1 MNNCSGTVDVHYCNF
16 SNGSDLYI
24 QNGSNPSVLFC
35 EFIEGADIS
44 VSTNSNPHISNTS
57 GTPSISVSGGSAPT
71 VHYCNFTSSTEAGH
85 FNGCGSAHFYN
96 CSFNDSSFDG
106 VVVYD
111 ADGLLFQNCNFN
123 NNGRYGIKFAGTGT
137 GTGTT
142 FTDCIVENNGTNGV
156 YATGGLAEF
165 IDTRISQNI
174 LSGGDVINTT
184 GGNFTFT
191 NVILEIANPV
201 YKPMN
206 LLNTNLTISVTDNS
220 GTLNY
225 NLTDSN
231 FSGSNVTLD
240 DCNVTNFSVTDCNF
254 SNGSVLI
261 ADNGS
266 DSYIWDCVFNAAGIT
281 VDNLSSPNIECEFTI
296 GSNITVDNGSFPDI
310 HDCNFNGGGI
320 TVNHQ
325 SDPAISTIA
334 GGWIR
339 VCNNSSPQ
347 ISNVTGRYIR
357 LESGSAPTVEYCTF
371 DSTSTGGLF
380 YGCGAAVFTNCTFE
394 DNTDGIH
401 INDADSLEFTDCY
414 FRNNLLDG
422 IKIEGTGATFFT
434 SCEVENNGDDG
445 IHATGG
451 DLTFTN
457 SLIYNNGC
465 YGMYLPYA
473 NMTVPMTITDSLRI
487 ESNGLAAIKI
497 NPNLV
502 GRLPADSLFV
512 FSDNNP
518 DRVCVMEG
526 YIAED
531 AVWLKRNYNI
541 YGDIGVD
548 GNVTLQLPADCNL
561 YFDNNTGIEI
571 EGALIA
577 DSVNFEPILYG
588 NWKGIH
594 FYYNHPGSIL
604 NACKLERAGF
614 RDDTSYGPAGIMI
627 RGDDQDSTVTITGCD
642 IFDGNGHGIYMYK
655 SNPLIENCTISNC
668 DGNGIDIM
676 WSDPII
682 TNNTI
687 SLSDSCGIYLGISS
701 EPYIDNCNISG
712 SGHYGIFTYGTSNSG
727 TLKNGSIINNT
738 GPSARI
744 PTEMVKDLST
754 ITISGNQDN
763 HQIEVAGGHI
773 ATDAVWY
780 NDYDYIMYGSPF
792 LAEGALTLEAGTVL
806 KFEPGVDMDI
816 RTPLTA
822 IGTPENHIVFTSN
835 QPSPAPGDWEYL
847 YFDYSAEPSTLAYCD
862 ILYGGSGGYGSVVF
876 WEHTANFDHCDI
888 SHSSSAGMCFW
899 SDATAYITNSEIHHN
914 AEMGVE
920 SNPWNSVAHISDT
933 SIHNNGDYA
942 IQAGADE
949 IQFIDDDVVI
959 YDNENNA
966 IKVIGDDV
974 VTGTWYNHDV
984 PYDIEG
990 DINVLNNETLT
1001 IEAGIEIRFTG
1012 EYSITVEGALLA
1024 EGNADSYI
1032 IFTKFPDARTN
1043 WKNIIFSS
1051 PDDFSQ
1057 LTYCN
1062 FSFGGSNANGMLE
1075 LDNAGNLLQMYHCNV
1090 DNSVTNGLYL
1100 TNNSSP
1106 QLTNCSVINNSIDG
1120 IHIADGSIPNF
1131 GNNLYEWNHIYD
1143 NVGYDFYNGT
1153 SNIDAEFVYWGTI
1166 DSTDINAEIYDQND
1180 DGALGLVN
1188 YSPWTNAEH
1197 DTLYYSSYGSISGT
1211 VILADGVGNITDVEV
1226 TAGGMIVNPDTNG
1239 DYMID
1244 GLPLGTYD
1252 VTASLINYAD
1262 STVTGVIVVGNQN
1275 TPDIDFTLYSAMPEA
1290 DFSATPTYGNQPL
1303 EVQFTD
1309 LSTNGPSSWSWNF
1322 GDGNTSAEQNPVHE
1336 FIDWGTFTV
1345 SLTATNDN
1353 GSDTEIKVDYITVN
1367 GKPIADAGPDQ
1378 TVNEQALVQLDG
1390 SGSYDPE
1397 GETLTYSWTTPPEI
1411 QLSDSTAIQPTFT
1424 APYVSD
1430 STQFTIEL
1438 IVYDS
1443 ECYSEASTVII
1454 MVLDIIAIDEKPIPE
1469 NYTLYA
1475 SYPNPFKSSAEIEFG
1490 LPQHAFVEIKIYDI
1504 RGRLVTS
1511 LADEYFNEG
1520 NHTLTWDA
1528 SKQKSGLYFYKM
1540 IVDGKSY
1547 EIKKMILMK

>member
-1 MNNCSGTVDVHYCNF
+1 
-16 SNGSDLYI
+16 LYI

-142 FTDCIVENNGTNGV
+142 FTDCIVENNETNGV
-156 YATGGLAEF
+156 YATGGLATF
-165 IDTRISQNI
+165 IDTRISQNN

-201 YKPMN
+201 YKPLN

-231 FSGSNVTLD
+231 FSGSNITLD
-240 DCNVTNFSVTDCNF
+240 GCNATFSVTDCNF
-254 SNGSVLI
+254 SNGTVLI
-261 ADNGS
+261 ADNGTE
-266 DSYIWDCVFNAAGIT
+266 SYIWDCVFNAAGIT
-281 VDNLSSPNIECEFTI
+281 VDNFSTPNIKCEFTI

-325 SDPAISTIA
+325 SDPAISTIT

-357 LESGSAPTVEYCTF
+357 LESDSAPTVEYCTF

-380 YGCGAAVFTNCTFE
+380 YGCGAAVFTDCTFE

-422 IKIEGTGATFFT
+422 IKVEGTGATFFT

-518 DRVCVMEG
+518 DRVCVIEG

-548 GNVTLQLPADCNL
+548 ENVTLQLLPGCNL
-561 YFDNNTGIEI
+561 HFDENTGIEI
-571 EGALIA
+571 DGGIVA
-577 DSVNFEPILYG
+577 DSVNFEPISYG
-588 NWKGIH
+588 NWKGIL
-594 FYYNHPGSIL
+594 FDNFGNNNLESIL
-604 NACKLERAGF
+604 DACNIENAGAGNGSAYTQSAAIIIYY
-614 RDDTSYGPAGIMI
+614 DNA
-627 RGDDQDSTVTITGCD
+627 DSMVTVTNCNINHS
-642 IFDGNGHGIYMYK
+642 NGHGIYIDQA
-655 SNPLIENCTISNC
+655 NPSIENCSIGNSN
-668 DGNGIDIM
+668 GNGIYIDR
-676 WSDPII
+676 SDPII
-682 TNNTI
+682 TNSDITV
-687 SLSDSCGIYLGISS
+687 SDSCGIYIWRSS
-701 EPYIDNCNISG
+701 EPYIDNCNILNNG
-712 SGHYGIFTYGTSNSG
+712 NYGVFTYDSNNKG
-727 TLKNGSIINNT
+727 TLKNGSIQNNL
-738 GPSARI
+738 GPTARI

-754 ITISGNQDN
+754 ISISGNQNN
-763 HQIEVAGGHI
+763 HQIEISGGHI

-780 NDYDYIMYGSPF
+780 NNYDYILYGRPF
-792 LAEGALTLEAGTVL
+792 LGEGALTLEAGTVL

-835 QPSPAPGDWEYL
+835 QPSPAPGDWVKL

-862 ILYGGSGGYGSVVF
+862 ILYGGWGGSGSVVL
-876 WEHTANFDHCDI
+876 WEHTTNFDHCDI
-888 SHSSSAGMCFW
+888 SHSSSSGMGFW
-899 SDATAYITNSEIHHN
+899 GDATAYITNSEIHHN
-914 AEMGVE
+914 ATFGVE
-920 SNPWNSVAHISDT
+920 SNTWNSIAHISNTDFYE
-933 SIHNNGDYA
+933 NGDYP
-942 IQAGADE
+942 IQTGADE
-949 IQFIDDDVVI
+949 VQYITDEINI

-1001 IEAGIEIRFTG
+1001 IEAGNTFRFIG
-1012 EYSITVEGALLA
+1012 AYSVIVEGSLIAT
-1024 EGNADSYI
+1024 GNFFSPIDFI
-1032 IFTKFPDARTN
+1032 NFPETRTN
-1043 WKNIIFSS
+1043 WKSISFSS
-1051 PDDFSQ
+1051 PDAVCS

-1062 FSFGGSNANGMLE
+1062 FYSGGSNVNGMLE
-1075 LDNAGNLLQMYHCNV
+1075 FDNVGNFQMSHCTI
-1090 DNSVTNGLYL
+1090 DNSLTAGLYL
-1100 TNNSSP
+1100 ANNSSP
-1106 QLTNCSVINNSIDG
+1106 QIINCAFTNNTGYG
-1120 IHIADGSIPNF
+1120 IHLDSVGDNIPTFGSS
-1131 GNNLYEWNHIYD
+1131 LTEWNDLYG
-1143 NVGYDFYNGT
+1143 NGVYELYNANT
-1153 SNIDAEFVYWGTI
+1153 NNITAEYVYWGTI
-1166 DSTDINAEIYDQND
+1166 DEIAITGKIYTGG
-1180 DGALGLVN
+1180 GAVD
-1188 YSPWTNAEH
+1188 YTPWTNAAH
-1197 DTLYYSSYGSISGT
+1197 DTEYPQTGIATPQNVTIAIAGTQVQITWSAVAGATSYKVYSSDDPATGFTEDALGT
-1211 VILADGVGNITDVEV
+1211 FNDTTWETSASNEKRFYYV
-1226 TAGGMIVNPDTNG
+1226 TA
-1239 DYMID
+1239 
-1244 GLPLGTYD
+1244 
-1252 VTASLINYAD
+1252 
-1262 STVTGVIVVGNQN
+1262 
-1275 TPDIDFTLYSAMPEA
+1275 
-1290 DFSATPTYGNQPL
+1290 
-1303 EVQFTD
+1303 
-1309 LSTNGPSSWSWNF
+1309 
-1322 GDGNTSAEQNPVHE
+1322 
-1336 FIDWGTFTV
+1336 
-1345 SLTATNDN
+1345 
-1353 GSDTEIKVDYITVN
+1353 
-1367 GKPIADAGPDQ
+1367 
-1378 TVNEQALVQLDG
+1378 
-1390 SGSYDPE
+1390 
-1397 GETLTYSWTTPPEI
+1397 
-1411 QLSDSTAIQPTFT
+1411 
-1424 APYVSD
+1424 
-1430 STQFTIEL
+1430 
-1438 IVYDS
+1438 
-1443 ECYSEASTVII
+1443 
-1454 MVLDIIAIDEKPIPE
+1454 E
-1469 NYTLYA
+1469 N
-1475 SYPNPFKSSAEIEFG
+1475 
-1490 LPQHAFVEIKIYDI
+1490 
-1504 RGRLVTS
+1504 
-1511 LADEYFNEG
+1511 
-1520 NHTLTWDA
+1520 
-1528 SKQKSGLYFYKM
+1528 
-1540 IVDGKSY
+1540 
-1547 EIKKMILMK
+1547 